1 MAGIYDRADIYDL
14 FENEERYLAYKKHWE
29 AVFQGKGIK
38 TMLDVSI
45 GSGSVTLPV
54 LDLGVE
60 LCGSDLSETMLK
72 NCGKKAGK
80 VSGNVTLKC
89 TDFRDLSCWNGRK
102 FDCVASTGNSL
113 PYVEEAD
120 VLKTLEQMDA
130 LVKDGGYL
138 YFDLRNWEKIVREK
152 ERFFLYDPMFDGENR
167 INVTQV
173 WDYLPDG
180 TVTFNIL
187 YTFEKDNRV
196 FQKEQFEEHYHP
208 VAKNILLDQLKAL
221 GYHNIEVKCFPAY
234 FPMPEFERVNWYCV
248 IAQKGSG
255 A

>member
-29 AVFQGKGIK
+29 AVFQGKEIK

-187 YTFEKDNRV
+187 YTF
-196 FQKEQFEEHYHP
+196 
-208 VAKNILLDQLKAL
+208 
-221 GYHNIEVKCFPAY
+221 
-234 FPMPEFERVNWYCV
+234 
-248 IAQKGSG
+248 
-255 A
+255 